1 MRRNSNVVMSMI
13 AAQPPKPRAHVVNK
27 FGMKTMSNQFRRFK
41 ATADG
46 SAMSQIKKELGGL
59 NM

>member
-1 MRRNSNVVMSMI
+1 MSMI

-41 ATADG
+41 ANADG